1 MIKKQIININNKNKH
16 RTNSRSFYINR
27 ETVIWSRGEW
37 RWCNRFN
44 EGLSLLEDVPL
55 TSSEKWKALLTVTTA
70 YLVVVAYSWW
80 WVELIWGFGN
90 EEYLNPYLFN
100 THEPATVQLIENN
113 QIIISNYS
121 IKNWVLWTSE
131 IFSQN
136 KINFLEIMI
145 FATIGY
151 SFGFLGLI
159 FSKKNLIS
167 LLVSIE
173 LLFVSITLMYGTA
186 AVFLNLET
194 MQQHALLIMLAAAA
208 ESSIG
213 LALLILANQ
222 SYKTINTVKF
232 SNLKN

>member
-1 MIKKQIININNKNKH
+1 M
-16 RTNSRSFYINR
+16 
-27 ETVIWSRGEW
+27 
-37 RWCNRFN
+37 
-44 EGLSLLEDVPL
+44 PL

-100 THEPATVQLIENN
+100 THAPATLQLIENN
-113 QIIISNYS
+113 KIIISNYS